1 MIFGITLTER
11 GLEMFAYERHQRI
24 KQILYEK
31 KTIDVVYL
39 SRYFGVSETTIR
51 RDLDKL
57 EQQNFLEKTY
67 GGAVLNETI
76 LPKSYAEIQ
85 DDRRANDEKT
95 VASIAAQLIDSGE
108 AIFLS
113 GGAICEYIAG
123 QLGSYTGLT
132 VVTNDLEVAC
142 RLRASDMR
150 PVVVGGQAQDGG
162 SQLLGELAEVC
173 LQHIFVNKAFI
184 CVQGVHIK
192 AGFTASSIDLS
203 LFYKK
208 IAGVANEM
216 IMMADAGKFGY
227 SALSRIGPL
236 TMASKIVTNQ
246 NIDDAFKQYC
256 FENSIKLYTTF
267 EF

>member
-1 MIFGITLTER
+1 
-11 GLEMFAYERHQRI
+11 MFAYERHQRI

-57 EQQNFLEKTY
+57 AQQNFLEKTY
-67 GGAVLNETI
+67 GGAVLNESI
-76 LPKSYAEIQ
+76 LPKSYAEVQ
-85 DDRRANDEKT
+85 DDRRASDEKM
-95 VASIAAQLIDSGE
+95 VASIAVHIIDNGE

-113 GGAICEYIAG
+113 GGTICENLAS
-123 QLGSYTGLT
+123 QLGTFTNLT
-132 VVTNDLEVAC
+132 VVTNDLEVANA
-142 RLRASDMR
+142 LRAAGMR
-150 PVVVGGQAQDGG
+150 PIVVGGQMQDNG

-184 CVQGVHIK
+184 CVQGAHLRS
-192 AGFTASSIDLS
+192 GFTVSSIDLA

-208 IAGVANEM
+208 VATVSNEM
-216 IMMADAGKFGY
+216 IMMADASRFGY
-227 SALSRIGPL
+227 SALSPIGPL
-236 TMASKIVTNQ
+236 TIASKIITNQ
-246 NIDDAFKQYC
+246 NVEDGFKQYC
-256 FENSIKLYTTF
+256 FENGIKLYTTF